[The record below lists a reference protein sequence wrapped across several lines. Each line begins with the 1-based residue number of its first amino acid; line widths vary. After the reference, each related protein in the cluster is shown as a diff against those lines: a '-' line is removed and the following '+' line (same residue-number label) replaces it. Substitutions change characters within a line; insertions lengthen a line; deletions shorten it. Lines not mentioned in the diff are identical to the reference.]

1 MNTSAVLY
9 PGLVAVL
16 FGGLSILL
24 GGVFLL
30 ALQYRRFGRLTWGRT
45 LAGAATIV
53 YLIAVG
59 TFTQLPLP
67 ASRRESC
74 VAPAGGLS
82 LNPMGPVND
91 LRYAMRD
98 GFVSGLHELA
108 FWQLALNVLLFIP
121 FGILAVRLLGIH
133 PVGAVAL
140 GYLAS
145 LSIEA
150 TQYTGIFGLYCRYR
164 VADIGDLTTN
174 TLGTLVGVL
183 LALTPLFKWIKTP
196 GQLTATATRRPLSR
210 GRRLWGM
217 VFDLAFV
224 GAAGV
229 AAAVIVELVRAEGHR
244 MGLPAGAATWAAWL
258 GWLLP
263 LAVTLLPVLGP
274 RRASWGQRCVWLDV
288 ARQDGRRAPLI
299 WALVR
304 ALFGGAGYT
313 LWLLSSELVP
323 GAPEWLGTV
332 AGLWV
337 LAAGIG
343 LLFDPAAR
351 GLAARA
357 TGLTFAPR
365 SSRDSPAPR

>member
-1 MNTSAVLY
+1 MNPSTVLY
-9 PGLVAVL
+9 PGLIAVL

-53 YLIAVG
+53 YLFAVG
-59 TFTQLPLP
+59 AYTMLPLP
-67 ASRRESC
+67 ESRAASC
-74 VAPAGGLS
+74 AAPSGGLD
-82 LNPMGPVND
+82 LDVLGPVRD
-91 LRYAMRD
+91 LRYAMSD
-98 GFVSGLHELA
+98 GLSAAVHQPVL
-108 FWQLALNVLLFIP
+108 WQLVLNVVLFIP

-133 PVGAVAL
+133 PIGVVVL
-140 GYLAS
+140 GFLGS

-150 TQYTGIFGLYCRYR
+150 TQYTGIFSLYCRYR
-164 VADIGDLTTN
+164 VADVGDLETN
-174 TLGTLVGVL
+174 TLGTLIGVL
-183 LALTPLFKWIKTP
+183 LALTPLFRWIKTP
-196 GQLTATATRRPLSR
+196 GQLTATATRRPLGR
-210 GRRLWGM
+210 VRRLWGM
-217 VFDLAFV
+217 LFDLSFV

-229 AAAVIVELVRAEGHR
+229 AAAILVELVRMEGHR
-244 MGLPAGAATWAAWL
+244 LGLPAASVSWAAWL

-263 LAVTLLPVLGP
+263 LAITLFPVLGP

-288 ARQDGRRAPLI
+288 ARTDGRRAPLI

-304 ALFGGAGYT
+304 ALLGGAGYT
-313 LWLLSSELVP
+313 LWLLASELLP
-323 GAPEWLGTV
+323 DSPEWLGTL

-337 LAAGIG
+337 LAAGVG

-365 SSRDSPAPR
+365 SSRDAPAPR

>member
-30 ALQYRRFGRLTWGRT
+30 ALQYRRFGRLTWGHT

-53 YLIAVG
+53 YLFAVG
-59 TFTQLPLP
+59 AYTMLPLP
-67 ASRRESC
+67 ESRRQSC
-74 VAPAGGLS
+74 VAPTGGLS
-82 LNPMGPVND
+82 LDPLGPMRD
-91 LRYAMRD
+91 LRVAMAD
-98 GFVSGLHELA
+98 GFSAALHQPIL
-108 FWQLALNVLLFIP
+108 WQLVLNVVLFIP

-133 PVGAVAL
+133 PVGAVVL

-145 LSIEA
+145 LSIEG
-150 TQYTGIFGLYCRYR
+150 TQYTGIFGIYCPYR
-164 VADIGDLTTN
+164 VADVGDLETN
-174 TLGTLVGVL
+174 TLGALIGVL
-183 LALTPLFKWIKTP
+183 LAMTPLFRWIKTP
-196 GQLTATATRRPLSR
+196 GQLNATAGKRPLGR
-210 GRRLWGM
+210 VRRLWGM

-224 GAAGV
+224 GAALF
-229 AAAVIVELVRAEGHR
+229 AAAIIVELVQTEGPLL
-244 MGLPAGAATWAAWL
+244 GLPRAAAAWASWL

-274 RRASWGQRCVWLDV
+274 RRSSWGQRCVWLDV
-288 ARQDGRRAPLI
+288 ARTDGRRAPLI
-299 WALVR
+299 WAVVR
-304 ALFGGAGYT
+304 ALLGGGGYT
-313 LWLLSSELVP
+313 LWLLTSDLLPDSP
-323 GAPEWLGTV
+323 DWLGAV
-332 AGLWV
+332 AMLWV

-365 SSRDSPAPR
+365 SARNSPAPR